1 MLLDN
6 VLWSGN
12 VVDESDD
19 SENTVA
25 IRAVNDH
32 VAADARVEAV
42 MLPIAD
48 GLTIARKI

>member
-1 MLLDN
+1 VLLDN

-12 VVDESDD
+12 VVDESDQ

-25 IRAVNDH
+25 LRAINDH
-32 VAADARVEAV
+32 IAGDDRVEAV

-48 GLTIARKI
+48 GLTIARKR

>member
-1 MLLDN
+1 MVN
-6 VLWSGN
+6 
-12 VVDESDD
+12 DEDQ

-48 GLTIARKI
+48 GLTIARKK